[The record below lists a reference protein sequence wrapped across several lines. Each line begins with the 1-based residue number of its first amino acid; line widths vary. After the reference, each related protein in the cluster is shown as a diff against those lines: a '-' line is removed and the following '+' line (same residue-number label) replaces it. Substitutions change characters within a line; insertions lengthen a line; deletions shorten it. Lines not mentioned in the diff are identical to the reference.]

1 MVYNNSMNQIVETM
15 VEQINRRPE
24 RESLRLFTALGA
36 SQMVHGD
43 DFIQFKVKGDRDINK
58 VKVIYDEGQ
67 DLYNVEFWDIRIG
80 RKMVMNKK
88 DEIKG
93 LFNDQVTDAIWRRCV
108 IV

>member
-1 MVYNNSMNQIVETM
+1 MNQIVETM
-15 VEQINRRPE
+15 VEQVNRRPLNE
-24 RESLRLFTALGA
+24 PFKLFTALNA
-36 SQMVHGD
+36 SQIVYSD
-43 DFIQFKVKGDRDINK
+43 EDNFVQFKVKGDRDINK

-88 DEIKG
+88 DEILG

>member
-1 MVYNNSMNQIVETM
+1 MNQVVETM

-24 RESLRLFTALGA
+24 REPLRLFTALGA

-43 DFIQFKVKGDRDINK
+43 DFVQFSVKGDRDVNK
-58 VKVIYDEGQ
+58 VKVIYDSGN
-67 DLYNVEFWDIRIG
+67 DLYNIEFWYIKVGI
-80 RKMVMNKK
+80 KMIMDKK
-88 DEIKG
+88 EEMIG

>member
-1 MVYNNSMNQIVETM
+1 MNQIVETM
-15 VEQINRRPE
+15 VEQVNRRPE
-24 RESLRLFTALGA
+24 REPLKLFTALNA
-36 SQMVHGD
+36 SQIVYSD
-43 DFIQFKVKGDRDINK
+43 EDNYVQFAVKGDRDINK

-67 DLYNVEFWDIRIG
+67 DLYNVEFWYIKVG
-80 RKMVMNKK
+80 MKMVMDKK